1 MPSSLGLAV
10 TLGNRRGSV
19 KQPTL
24 ELLDGRKPSGKP
36 IGDRSLRSSV
46 LPILQDAGGSPLTTT
61 DILER
66 ARAMGA
72 DSAAKE
78 PTKVVDLILYTL
90 KKRKGAPIQ
99 RVGPQTWRWV
109 GRG

>member
-1 MPSSLGLAV
+1 
-10 TLGNRRGSV
+10 
-19 KQPTL
+19 
-24 ELLDGRKPSGKP
+24 
-36 IGDRSLRSSV
+36 
-46 LPILQDAGGSPLTTT
+46 
-61 DILER
+61 
-66 ARAMGA
+66 MGA